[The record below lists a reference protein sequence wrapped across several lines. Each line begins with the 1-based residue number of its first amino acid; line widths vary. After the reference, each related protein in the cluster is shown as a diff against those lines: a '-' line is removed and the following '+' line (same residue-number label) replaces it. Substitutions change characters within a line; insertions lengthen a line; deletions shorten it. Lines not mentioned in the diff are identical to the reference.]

1 MTATIAVGVDGRPE
15 HRAARDWAIDRAAR
29 DKARLELVYVIQRV
43 WGDTPDEPDDVLAL
57 AARRL
62 VETDAAAA
70 SDRVDGVSTAVR
82 YGHVGTELVAAARDA
97 DLLVVGAHPATDR
110 SQFTGSLAVRV
121 SAGAAGPVAV
131 VPHGWAG
138 RDGGVTV
145 GVDGGL
151 PSELAVAFAA
161 DEAAA
166 LDAPLVVV
174 CAGFTANPLLAGLVP
189 EIGLG
194 DRRER
199 IVQKAAEQARERH
212 PSLDVRPRVIEAA
225 PSRGLVEAAAGSAL
239 LVVGTHNRHAGSR
252 FLLGS
257 VSHDVLLNLRLP
269 VVVVR

>member
-1 MTATIAVGVDGRPE
+1 MTTTIAVGVDGRPE
-15 HRAARDWAIDRAAR
+15 HRAARDWAITRATR
-29 DKARLELVYVIQRV
+29 DGSRLELVYVIQRG
-43 WGDTPDEPDDVLAL
+43 WGDVLDEPDDALAL

-62 VETDAAAA
+62 VEADAAAA
-70 SDRVDGVSTAVR
+70 DHVEGVSTTVR

-199 IVQKAAEQARERH
+199 IVQKAAERARERH
-212 PSLDVRPRVIEAA
+212 PSLDVRTRVIEAA

-239 LVVGTHNRHAGSR
+239 LVVGTHNRHAGGR

-269 VVVVR
+269 VVVAR